1 MMGIPA
7 GLQASAIMADAGWPY
22 ATWSPKGQGRSA
34 SRHYH
39 TEAIDEIKALPVA
52 TYAARDCW
60 LFKWCPCPSTPWLV
74 EVMAAWGFQF
84 SGLGFAWV
92 KTTKRAVI
100 TPLAVTAAPGAK
112 SPWHMGLGHTTRKN
126 IELCWLGRRG
136 NPPRL
141 SAKVHD
147 LIVAPVRGIPENPT
161 RFMPGSSCSA
171 PVLIL
176 SCSRASSGPGGPA
189 SATNPRSFRQKRH
202 EYAQ

>member
-147 LIVAPVRGIPENPT
+147 LIVAPVRGHSRKPDEVYARIELFCAGPYLELFA
-161 RFMPGSSCSA
+161 RQQWPGWTCVGNESTKFQA
-171 PVLIL
+171 E
-176 SCSRASSGPGGPA
+176 AA
-189 SATNPRSFRQKRH
+189 
-202 EYAQ
+202 